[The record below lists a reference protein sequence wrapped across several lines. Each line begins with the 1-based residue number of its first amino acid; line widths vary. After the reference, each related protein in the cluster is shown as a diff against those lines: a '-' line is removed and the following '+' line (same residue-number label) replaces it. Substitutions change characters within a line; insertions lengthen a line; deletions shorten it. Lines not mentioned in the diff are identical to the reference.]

1 MKAHLVKQYCCFK
14 IFPLNI
20 IPLSTTKGALGPIS
34 IATAPAPPEGRALPA
49 AYTAISAQTTMASR
63 PEVQNHN

>member
-1 MKAHLVKQYCCFK
+1 MCVK
-14 IFPLNI
+14 IS

-63 PEVQNHN
+63 PRQIFIKEVLCMC